1 MIPLNPDPAWKSPAR
16 CCSCGMRDQCLFAD
30 LDDHDF
36 ALIRA
41 PIDAVALKAGEVL
54 YAEGASALGVFT
66 LREGLIKLV
75 RLTHDGRQRIVRV
88 PRPFDVVGLEAL
100 STGRYDG
107 TAVALT
113 DIALCRLP
121 LSVIHQL
128 GTHSPHLH
136 RRLTDKWHDA
146 LKQADDWLADL
157 NFGSARQRVAHF
169 ILAMRDTADPALCT
183 MFSRDDMGAMLDLKL
198 ETVSREVAAFTR
210 EGVIE
215 PLDKQGR
222 RYRIANLPLLE
233 SL

>member
-1 MIPLNPDPAWKSPAR
+1 MIPVKPDPDWQGPVD
-16 CCSCGMRDQCLFAD
+16 CCACGMRDQSLFAD
-30 LDDHDF
+30 LDDQDF

-41 PIDAVALKAGEVL
+41 PIDPVALKAGEVL
-54 YAEGASALGVFT
+54 FSEGAAALGVFT

-75 RLTHDGRQRIVRV
+75 RVTHDGRQRIVRLQ
-88 PRPFDVVGLEAL
+88 RPFDVVGLEAL
-100 STGRYDG
+100 STGHYES

-121 LSVIHQL
+121 LSVIHHL

-136 RRLTDKWHDA
+136 QRLTDKWHDA

-157 NFGSARQRVAHF
+157 NFGSARQRVAQF
-169 ILAMRDTADPALCT
+169 ILKMRDPADPALCT
-183 MFSRDDMGAMLDLKL
+183 LFSREDMGAMLDLKL

-210 EGVIE
+210 ERVIE

-222 RYRIANLPLLE
+222 RYRIADLPLLQ

>member
-1 MIPLNPDPAWKSPAR
+1 MMPVKPDPVWNGAAN
-16 CCSCGMRDQCLFAD
+16 CCACGMRDQSIFAD
-30 LDDHDF
+30 LDDGDF
-36 ALIRA
+36 AQIRA
-41 PIDAVALKAGEVL
+41 PIVPISLKAGEVL
-54 YAEGASALGVFT
+54 FTAGEAALGVFT

-75 RLTHDGRQRIVRV
+75 RVTHDGRERIVRV

-100 STGRYDG
+100 STGQYDS
-107 TAVALT
+107 TAIALS
-113 DIALCRLP
+113 DISLCRLP
-121 LSVIHQL
+121 LLVVHHL

-136 RRLTDKWHDA
+136 QRMMDKWHDA

-169 ILAMRDTADPALCT
+169 ILAMRDVSDPQRCT
-183 MFSRDDMGAMLDLKL
+183 LFSREDMGAMLDLKL

>member
-1 MIPLNPDPAWKSPAR
+1 M
-16 CCSCGMRDQCLFAD
+16 
-30 LDDHDF
+30 
-36 ALIRA
+36 
-41 PIDAVALKAGEVL
+41 
-54 YAEGASALGVFT
+54 
-66 LREGLIKLV
+66 
-75 RLTHDGRQRIVRV
+75 
-88 PRPFDVVGLEAL
+88 
-100 STGRYDG
+100 
-107 TAVALT
+107 
-113 DIALCRLP
+113 
-121 LSVIHQL
+121 SVIHQL
-128 GTHSPHLH
+128 ATQSPHLH

-146 LKQADDWLADL
+146 LKLADDWLADL

-183 MFSRDDMGAMLDLKL
+183 LFSRDDMGAMLDLKL

>member
-1 MIPLNPDPAWKSPAR
+1 MIPVKSDIPWNAPVN
-16 CCSCGMRDQCLFAD
+16 CCACGMRDQSIFAD
-30 LDDHDF
+30 LDDEDF
-36 ALIRA
+36 AQIRA
-41 PIDAVALKAGEVL
+41 PIVQISLKAGEVL
-54 YAEGASALGVFT
+54 FTEGAAALGVFT

-75 RLTHDGRQRIVRV
+75 RVTHDGRQRIVRV
-88 PRPFDVVGLEAL
+88 QRPFDVVGLEAL
-100 STGRYDG
+100 STGRYDS
-107 TAVALT
+107 TTVALT

-121 LSVIHQL
+121 LSVIHHL

-136 RRLTDKWHDA
+136 QRLMDKWHDA

-157 NFGSARQRVAHF
+157 NFGSARQRVAQF
-169 ILAMRDTADPALCT
+169 ILKMRDPADPALCT
-183 MFSRDDMGAMLDLKL
+183 MFSREDMGAMLDLKL

-222 RYRIANLPLLE
+222 RYRIADLPRLE